1 MVKKKINIIDR
12 QGNTDDLQRIYYYK
26 HYINQVLKAVKE
38 VKDGIRSR
46 IEDFL
51 QIPSLNIELIGAMST
66 LKNSKIN
73 P

>member
-1 MVKKKINIIDR
+1 MLKKKINIIDR

>member
-1 MVKKKINIIDR
+1 MLKKKIYIIDR